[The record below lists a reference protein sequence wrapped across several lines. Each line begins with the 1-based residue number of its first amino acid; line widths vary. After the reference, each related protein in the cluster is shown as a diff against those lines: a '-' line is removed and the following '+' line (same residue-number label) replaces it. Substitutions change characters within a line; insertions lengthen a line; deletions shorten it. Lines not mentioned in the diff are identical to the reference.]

1 MSRKRVVLFTESIA
15 VASGGTALEVVTIAS
30 ALARNTDH
38 EVTLLTCA
46 DDGPHLPVG
55 EGVQLMHLGRKRLG
69 PGWWRDV
76 AGMREILGRTDVLF
90 VTGIWGPFDGLGLRL
105 ALPRE
110 TTYYVRICGM
120 LQPYILNRNPWKKA
134 PARLLYVN
142 HNLNRADGLIVNS
155 DLEKDQVASLGF
167 RAPIHL
173 IRNGVTPPREAPKR
187 GEARSLLGLSKEDR
201 VILYLGRIH
210 PKKGLHKLLPAL
222 REFAVRHPD
231 QRSPKLL
238 VAGGFFGE
246 AFETEIRKQIA
257 LLPEPGVVTLLGE
270 VAGEGKEVLFAAAD
284 VFILPSESEGLPNA
298 ALESM
303 ARSLPVILTPGCN
316 LPEVADEGAGLV
328 VEPDANGLARALA
341 WTMGPEA
348 ELRNSGHAAFL
359 LAAARFGMD
368 RVVDDYDKLIVH
380 KR

>member
-1 MSRKRVVLFTESIA
+1 MSRRRVVLFTESIA
-15 VASGGTALEVVTIAS
+15 ASSGGTALEVVTIAS
-30 ALARNTDH
+30 ALAHNTDH

-46 DDGPHLPVG
+46 DVGPHLPVG
-55 EGVQLMHLGRKRLG
+55 EGVQLIHLGRKRLG

-76 AGMREILGRTDVLF
+76 AWMREILGRNDVLF

-105 ALPRE
+105 ALPPE
-110 TTYYVRICGM
+110 ITHYVRICGM

-134 PARLLYVN
+134 LARLLYVN
-142 HNLNRADGLIVNS
+142 HNLSRADGLIVNS

-187 GEARSLLGLSKEDR
+187 REARSSLGLSMEDR
-201 VILYLGRIH
+201 VMLYLGRIH
-210 PKKGLHKLLPAL
+210 PKKGLQKLLPAL
-222 REFAVRHPD
+222 REFAVRYPD
-231 QRSPKLL
+231 QSWPKLL
-238 VAGGFFGE
+238 VAGGFLDE
-246 AFETEIRKQIA
+246 AFETLIRKQIA
-257 LLPEPGVVTLLGE
+257 LLPETGMVTLLGE

-303 ARSLPVILTPGCN
+303 VRSLPVILTPGCN

-328 VEPDANGLARALA
+328 VELDANGLARALA

-348 ELRNSGHAAFL
+348 ELRNSGHAASLF
-359 LAAARFGMD
+359 AAARFGMD
-368 RVVDDYDKLIVH
+368 RVVDDYDRLIVH